1 MVNVITNRGIFNIT
15 NSLLEAIKKNNPLLL
30 EAKKKDS
37 YGYESLLLPKLSKYG
52 FKDVKQITPILN
64 KIAEKK
70 PDILSNFNKTSD
82 VIIKAIE
89 KAKENKKIQNEPKQQ
104 SELVKDNSGQQ
115 ILDAQK
121 EKNKNV
127 SGDLENSVT
136 PEVKKEVDSEIKNKE
151 NNQENKEIL
160 STKSENN
167 RKSENNG
174 KIDNTLKYMVEN
186 DYELHKQ
193 ISSIEMLSSHIIK
206 RIKYILHSQA
216 GIMGSNTNATPSK
229 FPEYD
234 DEDLFSDNNF
244 DPNNRTIN
252 HTMTNKSV
260 NSMRSNSSPIR
271 KGSSELK
278 LAFGGF
284 KITPFFGDLNSS
296 VSGKALKYYA
306 SAQKDTK
313 NSRIDEMIR
322 TLIKLKTNPELFDKE
337 DLDNYQ
343 KPFEQMAYRFLH
355 NVVYNL
361 LINNE
366 THYDEMLRII
376 RNDNV
381 LKDMFNISYLNI
393 QQQLNARENI
403 MYFEN
408 LENGTIDLL
417 LIISPLLAKGRK
429 IIDNL
434 KPIWNLGNQAKV

>member
-1 MVNVITNRGIFNIT
+1 MVQVITDRGIFNIT
-15 NSLLEAIKKNNPLLL
+15 NSLLEAIKKNNPVLL

-37 YGYESLLLPKLSKYG
+37 YGYENLLLPKLSKYG
-52 FKDVKQITPILN
+52 FKDAKQITPILN
-64 KIAEKK
+64 KIAEKN
-70 PDILSNFNKTSD
+70 PDILSNFNKTSEI
-82 VIIKAIE
+82 IIKAIE
-89 KAKENKKIQNEPKQQ
+89 NAKEKKKIQDNSEKQ
-104 SELVKDNSGQQ
+104 SELVKDKSGQQ
-115 ILDAQK
+115 ILDSQK
-121 EKNKNV
+121 EKNKNI

-136 PEVKKEVDSEIKNKE
+136 PEVKKEVDSEIENKE
-151 NNQENKEIL
+151 NNQKNKEIL
-160 STKSENN
+160 STKNENN
-167 RKSENNG
+167 KN
-174 KIDNTLKYMVEN
+174 KDNTLKYMVEN

-193 ISSIEMLSSHIIK
+193 ISSIEMLSSQIIK

-216 GIMGSNTNATPSK
+216 GIMGSNINATPSK
-229 FPEYD
+229 FPEYNN
-234 DEDLFSDNNF
+234 EDLFSNNNA

-252 HTMTNKSV
+252 HSMTNKFV
-260 NSMRSNSSPIR
+260 NSMGSNSPLIR
-271 KGSSELK
+271 KSSSELK

-284 KITPFFGDLNSS
+284 KIEPYFGDLNSPI
-296 VSGKALKYYA
+296 SGKALKYYA

-313 NSRIDEMIR
+313 KSRIDEMIG
-322 TLIKLKTNPELFDKE
+322 TLIKLKTNPELFDKN
-337 DLDNYQ
+337 DLDDYQ

-403 MYFEN
+403 IYFEN
-408 LENGTIDLL
+408 VENGTIDLL

-434 KPIWNLGNQAKV
+434 KPLWNLGNQAKV

>member
-1 MVNVITNRGIFNIT
+1 MVQVITDKGIFNIT
-15 NSLLEAIKKNNPLLL
+15 NSLLEAIKKNNPVLL
-30 EAKKKDS
+30 EVKKKDS
-37 YGYESLLLPKLSKYG
+37 YGYENLLLPKLSKYG

-64 KIAEKK
+64 KISEKN
-70 PDILSNFNKTSD
+70 PDILSNFNKTSEL
-82 VIIKAIE
+82 IIKAIE
-89 KAKENKKIQNEPKQQ
+89 NAKEKKKMQDKSEKQ

-151 NNQENKEIL
+151 NNQENNQEKKEIL
-160 STKSENN
+160 STKNEDNKN
-167 RKSENNG
+167 K
-174 KIDNTLKYMVEN
+174 DNTLKYMVEN

>member
-1 MVNVITNRGIFNIT
+1 MVQVITDKGIFNIT
-15 NSLLEAIKKNNPLLL
+15 NSLLEAIKKNNPVLL
-30 EAKKKDS
+30 EVKKKDS
-37 YGYESLLLPKLSKYG
+37 YGYENLLLPKLSKYG

-64 KIAEKK
+64 KISEKN
-70 PDILSNFNKTSD
+70 PDILSNFNKTSEL
-82 VIIKAIE
+82 IIKAIE
-89 KAKENKKIQNEPKQQ
+89 NAKEKKKIQDKSEKQ

-151 NNQENKEIL
+151 NNQENNQENKEIL
-160 STKSENN
+160 STKNKDN
-167 RKSENNG
+167 KN
-174 KIDNTLKYMVEN
+174 KDNTLKYMVEN

-271 KGSSELK
+271 KGFSELK

-434 KPIWNLGNQAKV
+434 KLFGI